1 MKRWVWLGL
10 VGGLVACKDE
20 PVKPQVCPGTE
31 VQEQALRT
39 ARAQRLAAGDGL
51 EPVLI
56 TYRSRVSGSSVAHVE
71 AFAAN
76 VQRLGGQVKRT
87 FPSLNVVAARVSP
100 EAREALARDP
110 DVASVE
116 PDRVVRAFGM
126 PRLPSRALLGA
137 VGASNSVGSSG
148 EYTEGLMMVQA
159 PAVWDANGDGAL
171 DPGAPSGTGIKV
183 CVIDSG
189 WDPRHPE
196 LKPAVIGQKDF
207 VDNDDDA
214 FDQEKNGDGTL
225 TWGGGH
231 GTHTAGTIGA
241 RLGAGGRVRPNADPN
256 GVAGV
261 APTVSLLIARVL
273 DSEGNGST
281 SDVISAMNWCV
292 SQGANIASLSLG
304 SSNPSDSERRAF
316 EAAAQRGVLSI
327 AATGNSGTDKVSF
340 PAAYDTV
347 IAVGAV
353 GFDSAWAPF
362 SQFGPQVSLVAPG
375 RDVLSTTIVGASPF
389 ASIDIPG
396 ESFISNPLEYSAVG
410 SYSGKLINCGM
421 GESVEACGEEATCA
435 GFVAYVDRG
444 GGLYFEEKARHA
456 MQAGAKAVIVGNN
469 EATDGAGNF
478 TLTTNTY
485 PWVPT
490 TSISLDDAMMLKGYF
505 GQNVTVDVSGVDYV
519 IQSGTSMAT
528 PHVSGVAALVWSA
541 RPDLTAAQVR
551 TALEQGAKPL
561 GPEGR
566 DPQYG
571 FGLVQARAALEYAN
585 RNFPPRPAP

>member
-10 VGGLVACKDE
+10 VGGLVACEEK
-20 PVKPQVCPGTE
+20 PVKSQVCPGTE
-31 VQEQALRT
+31 VQGQALPT
-39 ARAQRLAAGDGL
+39 ARRAQRLAADGL

-56 TYRSRVSGSSVAHVE
+56 TYRNRVSGSAVASVE

-76 VQRLGGQVKRT
+76 VQRLGGRVKRT
-87 FPSLNVVAARVSP
+87 FPDLNVVAARVSP

-110 DVASVE
+110 NVASVE

-126 PRLPSRALLGA
+126 PRLPSRALLGS
-137 VGASNSVGSSG
+137 VGALNSAGSPG

-196 LKPAVIGQKDF
+196 LRPAVIGQKDF
-207 VDNDDDA
+207 IDNDDDA
-214 FDQEKNGDGTL
+214 FDQDKTEDGSVVV
-225 TWGGGH
+225 WGGGH

-241 RLGAGGRVRPNADPN
+241 RLGAGGRVRPGVDAN

-273 DSEGNGST
+273 DTDGNGST

-304 SSNPSDSERRAF
+304 SPNPSDSERRAF

-327 AATGNSGTDKVSF
+327 AATGNAGTDKVSF
-340 PAAYDTV
+340 PAAYSTV

-362 SQFGPQVSLVAPG
+362 SQFGPEVSLVAPG

-389 ASIDIPG
+389 ATVEGAGTPIL
-396 ESFISNPLEYSAVG
+396 SNPLEYSASG
-410 SYSGKLINCGM
+410 AYSGKLLNCGL

-469 EATDGAGNF
+469 EAEDGAGNF

-490 TSISLDDAMMLKGYF
+490 TSISLEDAAKLKGYF
-505 GQNVTVDVSGVDYV
+505 GQNVTVDVSGVDYLF
-519 IQSGTSMAT
+519 QTGTSMST
-528 PHVSGVAALVWSA
+528 PHVAGVAALVWSA
-541 RPDLTAAQVR
+541 RPDLTADKVR
-551 TALEQGAKPL
+551 TALEQSAKQL

-571 FGLVQARAALEYAN
+571 FGLVQARDALDYAN
-585 RNFPPRPAP
+585 RNFPPPAP